1 MVSTPAD
8 ALEKSVSEKKTTTTP
23 KEKSQ
28 LVDTISEA
36 TYDGTADWQFLLLV
50 MISIAI
56 ALLLLLPKIYLRN
69 TIYYE
74 SRAIDR
80 LETQYGALLEE
91 NKLLSRKVEGL
102 KVKNQILDTIF

>member
-1 MVSTPAD
+1 MK
-8 ALEKSVSEKKTTTTP
+8 EKTKRKSPEKKSSSTTA
-23 KEKSQ
+23 KEKSE
-28 LVDTISEA
+28 LTDSVIEA

-69 TIYYE
+69 SIYYE

-80 LETQYGALLEE
+80 LQTQYGALVEE

>member
-1 MVSTPAD
+1 MS
-8 ALEKSVSEKKTTTTP
+8 EKKEAIEKKTTIAA
-23 KEKSQ
+23 KEKSE
-28 LVDTISEA
+28 LADTMVEA

-50 MISIAI
+50 IISIAI

-69 TIYYE
+69 SIYYE

-80 LETQYGALLEE
+80 LQTQYGALVEE

>member
-1 MVSTPAD
+1 MA
-8 ALEKSVSEKKTTTTP
+8 KSEEAKLSVEKKSGTTP
-23 KEKSQ
+23 KEKNE
-28 LVDTISEA
+28 LADYISEA
-36 TYDGTADWQFLLLV
+36 TNDGTADWQFLLLV
-50 MISIAI
+50 IISIAI
-56 ALLLLLPKIYLRN
+56 ALLLLLPKIYLRHS
-69 TIYYE
+69 IYYQ